1 MPQPRIRMFAGPN
14 GSGKSTIKEYL
25 LPHYIGAYLN
35 ADELEQQL
43 RITHQLD
50 LINYHPALKAQ
61 DLITFLKQKKR
72 PEKEKFVALLSSE
85 PIVLD
90 DWNIQFQAIEID
102 SYLCGRIIDYIR
114 LEFLRLKISFTFETV
129 MSHISK
135 VEFLKEA
142 KKQGYKTYLYYV
154 STVDPLINIARVEYR
169 VSTGGHAVPKQKIID
184 RYYRSIDL
192 LMQAVDVSDRT
203 YLFDNS
209 SNGEKA
215 AFIAEIE
222 AADTLKMNSNVK
234 QLPWWF
240 VEKVLKNFIEEQ
252 GD

>member
-14 GSGKSTIKEYL
+14 GSGKSTVKEYL

-35 ADELEQQL
+35 ADDLEQHL
-43 RITHQLD
+43 NAGHQLD
-50 LINYHPALKAQ
+50 LSTYHSALKAQ
-61 DLITFLKQKKR
+61 ELLDFLKQKKR
-72 PEKEKFVALLSSE
+72 PQAKQLVPLLQRE
-85 PIVLD
+85 PVLLD
-90 DWNIQFQAIEID
+90 HWTIQFDATEID
-102 SYLCGRIIDYIR
+102 SYLCARIIDYIR
-114 LEFLRLKISFTFETV
+114 FEFLRLKISFTFETV

-135 VEFLKEA
+135 VEFLQNA
-142 KKQGYKTYLYYV
+142 KRQGFKTYLYYV
-154 STVDPLINIARVEYR
+154 STVDPVINIARVKYR
-169 VSTGGHAVPKQKIID
+169 VSVGGHAVPEQKIIE

-192 LMQAVDVSDRT
+192 LMQAVDASDRS

-222 AADTLKMNSNVK
+222 SGEKLKMNPDVQ

-240 VEKVLKNFIEEQ
+240 AEKVLKEFI
-252 GD
+252 D

>member
-14 GSGKSTIKEYL
+14 GSGKSTVKEYL

-35 ADELEQQL
+35 ADELEQNL
-43 RITHQLD
+43 KASYQLD
-50 LINYHPALKAQ
+50 LMAYHPALKAQ
-61 DLITFLKQKKR
+61 ALIDFLKQKKR
-72 PEKEKFVALLSSE
+72 PNAGQLVPLLTSE
-85 PIVLD
+85 PVLLD
-90 DWNIQFQAIEID
+90 DGNILFDTSEID
-102 SYLCGRIIDYIR
+102 SYLCARIIDYIR

-135 VEFLKEA
+135 VEFLQEA
-142 KKQGYKTYLYYV
+142 KRQGFKTYLYYV
-154 STVDPLINIARVEYR
+154 STVDPMINIARVKYR
-169 VSTGGHAVPKQKIID
+169 VSVGGHPVPEQKIVE

-192 LMQAVDVSDRT
+192 LMQAVDASDRT

-215 AFIAEIE
+215 AFIAEIQSAE
-222 AADTLKMNSNVK
+222 ILKMNPEVQ

-240 VEKVLKNFIEEQ
+240 AEKVLKDFTEE
-252 GD
+252 